1 MDKKRLSEFVWA
13 LDVLAARV
21 SDRRDSAE
29 IAHGDA
35 DDVLLDVLAILAPE
49 VVEAYRRVVAA
60 AEGWSTA

>member
-21 SDRRDSAE
+21 ADRRDSAE
-29 IAHGDA
+29 IAHSDA

-49 VVEAYRRVVAA
+49 VVEAYKRVVAA
-60 AEGWSTA
+60 ADWWGTA